1 MQKSVRSFLEYLEVE
16 RNYSPNTLR
25 SYDSDLRHFASYL
38 LSNKVRALEDV
49 RKDLLRRYLNSLLDE
64 GLTKKSIARKIASLR
79 SFFRYARRHKIVTTN
94 PTLTLISPKLEK
106 RLPSFLNESAVNRLF
121 DAIDTS
127 TSLGRRDAA
136 ILELFYSTGMRLNEL
151 IQLNV
156 DDVDFSQ
163 GIVKVTG
170 KGSKQRILPVG
181 RRALQAIRAYDTDR
195 RKLVQDHKEGKGQA
209 ALFLTQKGARCYPE
223 AVIRIVKS
231 YIGKI
236 SELEKRSPHVLRH
249 TFATHL
255 LNRGAD
261 LRAVKELLGHES
273 LSTTQVYTH
282 VSTEQLKKT
291 YRQSH
296 PKG

>member
-25 SYDSDLRHFASYL
+25 SYDSDLRHFVSYL
-38 LSNKVRALEDV
+38 LSNEIRSLEEV
-49 RKDLLRRYLNSLLDE
+49 RKNLLRAYLGGLLDE
-64 GLTKKSIARKIASLR
+64 GLTKKSVARKIASLR
-79 SFFRYARRHKIVTTN
+79 SFFRYAKRHKIVTTN

-106 RLPSFLNESAVNRLF
+106 RLPSFLDEPAIKRLF
-121 DAIDTS
+121 DSVDSS
-127 TSLGRRDAA
+127 TEHGRRDAA

-163 GIVKVTG
+163 GVVKVTG
-170 KGSKQRILPVG
+170 KGSKQRIIPVG
-181 RRALQAIRAYDTDR
+181 RRALQAMRAYIVDR
-195 RKLVQDHKEGKGQA
+195 GRLVLDQKQGKEQLP
-209 ALFLTQKGARCYPE
+209 LFLTPKGDRFYPQ
-223 AVIRIVKS
+223 AVIRMVKS
-231 YIGKI
+231 TIGKV
-236 SELEKRSPHVLRH
+236 SELQKRSPHVLRH

-282 VSTEQLKKT
+282 VSTEQMKKV

>member
-25 SYDSDLRHFASYL
+25 SYDSDLRHFVSYL
-38 LSNKVRALEDV
+38 FSNDVSSLEEV
-49 RKDLLRRYLNSLLDE
+49 RKDLLRKYLSNLLDE

-79 SFFRYARRHKIVTTN
+79 SFFRYAKRHKIVTTN

-106 RLPSFLNESAVNRLF
+106 RLPSYLDESAIGRLF
-121 DAIDTS
+121 DAIDAS
-127 TSLGRRDAA
+127 TPLGRRDAA

-156 DDVDFSQ
+156 DDLDVSQ
-163 GIVKVTG
+163 GVVKVTG

-181 RRALQAIRAYDTDR
+181 RRALQAIRAYEADR
-195 RKLVQDHKEGKGQA
+195 RTDVLVQKQEKVESPLFVTPKGVR
-209 ALFLTQKGARCYPE
+209 FYPE
-223 AVIRIVKS
+223 AVIRMVKK
-231 YIGKI
+231 YIGKV
-236 SELEKRSPHVLRH
+236 SELEKSSPHVLRH

-282 VSTEQLKKT
+282 VSTEQMKKV

>member
-25 SYDSDLRHFASYL
+25 SYDSDLRHFVSYL
-38 LSNKVRALEDV
+38 LSNDVHSLEEV
-49 RKDLLRRYLNSLLDE
+49 RKDLLRKYLSNLLDE
-64 GLTKKSIARKIASLR
+64 GLTKRSIARKIASLR
-79 SFFRYARRHKIVTTN
+79 SFFRYAKRHKIVTTN

-106 RLPSFLNESAVNRLF
+106 RLPSFLDESAIDRLF
-121 DAIDTS
+121 DAIDSS
-127 TSLGRRDAA
+127 TPVGRRDAA

-163 GIVKVTG
+163 GVVKVTG

-181 RRALQAIRAYDTDR
+181 RRALQAIRAYEADR
-195 RKLVQDHKEGKGQA
+195 RRNVLVQKQGNNQP
-209 ALFLTQKGARCYPE
+209 ALFVTPKGVRFYPE
-223 AVIRIVKS
+223 AVIRMVKNH
-231 YIGKI
+231 IGKV
-236 SELEKRSPHVLRH
+236 SELEKSSPHVLRH

-282 VSTEQLKKT
+282 VSTEQMKKV